1 MVEIPEVLITFY
13 ERFVSF
19 FTSNDKRPI
28 RATFGLMTVLIF
40 ITLGMTSYDVYYNV
54 STQNR
59 NLESK
64 AQRFEYYFLN
74 ALKEYGQLA
83 NNTAAIFSLTRD
95 IELRDWNYYVT
106 QSIIKKNYPEITFI
120 AMAQKAQPEN
130 IEGLIA
136 YEKKLNN
143 RNFQN
148 RTPVLSG
155 GSAFIRY
162 YSDLKQLHSQDFV
175 GYDLFDLNPSLIP
188 QFQNAVIQNSPFMI
202 YMGISHTITKLSKN
216 HIEYVVPVF
225 YNPDNLML
233 QQLGQNDTLGWVVLS
248 IELEQLINRIRNEIP
263 WLADLEMDI
272 AQVTP
277 NKTIILNGIHK
288 NNSSVTPIFK
298 DIQFLNAHWK
308 ISFSKHG
315 QYIHIAGFPFS
326 ISTFVMFGLGL
337 LFSVLI
343 AMLFWTV
350 INTRQKAFAIA
361 DRISQDLKKQES
373 QHRRLIANAPGVI
386 FSCDPKL
393 NWKMTYLS
401 DQFENLTGYAADD
414 FVNNKN
420 RAYIDLVYYKDIQ
433 SIERKI
439 GFVPKPGSMYFH
451 EYRIIHSDGSLHW
464 IHERA
469 RVVRNEDTGEYYL
482 TGSFFD
488 VTEQKRKEAENRIL
502 TNALENAVDGI
513 AFLDRSFT
521 FQKVNEPFARMF
533 DKTPAQF
540 TRMSISHILNDKEV
554 QKFQEAITLLTKQDK
569 VSLNL
574 EAYNNSKRVFLN
586 VVLVPALKDAS
597 EQQLM
602 GVYCFAKDVSRDIE
616 REMQLSEAVR
626 AAEAANQTKSTFL
639 ATMSHELRTPL
650 NAIIGYSDMLIEDVA
665 ELGLQEQEADLKK
678 INSAGRHLL
687 ALINDI
693 LDVSKLEAGK
703 MTIYLETFNIYE
715 TCKSIMDMMYPSA
728 EKNSNTL
735 VLECQEDMGE
745 MYSDAT
751 KLRQSLFNLLSNA
764 CKFTKE
770 GTITLKVSSTQKGSM
785 DYIYFSVAD
794 TGIGITPEQLQKL
807 FQPFTQ
813 ADSSTTRNFGGTGL
827 GLTITKRFCE
837 MLNGDCLVD
846 SIAGQGT
853 TFTLILPRH
862 SVAITDSP
870 SEKPSNKIA
879 S

>member
-1 MVEIPEVLITFY
+1 MVTIPETLINFY
-13 ERFVSF
+13 DRFVSF

-28 RATFGLMTVLIF
+28 RATYALMAGLIMVTI
-40 ITLGMTSYDVYYNV
+40 GMTGYDVYYNV

-64 AQRFEYYFLN
+64 ARRFEFLFLS
-74 ALKEYGQLA
+74 ALKEHRQLA
-83 NNTAAIFSLTRD
+83 NSTASIFSLARD
-95 IELRDWNYYVT
+95 IELRDWNYYVG
-106 QSIIKKNYPEITFI
+106 QAIVKKNYPEIALI
-120 AMAQKAQPEN
+120 AMAQKTMSADLQPF
-130 IEGLIA
+130 IA

-143 RNFQN
+143 RDFQN
-148 RTPVLSG
+148 HTPPSPN

-162 YSDLKQLHSQDFV
+162 YSNFKQIQSQNLV
-175 GYDLFDLNPSLIP
+175 GHDLFVLNPILTTA
-188 QFQNAVIQNSPFMI
+188 FQNALTQNTPFTAYLNLSPYI
-202 YMGISHTITKLSKN
+202 NPLSQN
-216 HIEYVVPVF
+216 HIEYITPVF
-225 YNPDNLML
+225 YNPDNLMR
-233 QQLGQNDTLGWVVLS
+233 QELGHGDTLGWVILS
-248 IELEQLINRIRNEIP
+248 IELEKLIMRIKTDTP
-263 WLADLEMDI
+263 WIADLEMDI
-272 AQVTP
+272 TQITP
-277 NKTIILNGIHK
+277 NKTVVLQGIRK
-288 NNSSVTPIFK
+288 SNNSVAPIFK

-308 ISFSKHG
+308 VSFSKHDNF
-315 QYIHIAGFPFS
+315 ISIAGFPFS
-326 ISTFVMFGLGL
+326 ISTFVMFALGF
-337 LFSVLI
+337 LFSALI
-343 AMLFWTV
+343 SMLFWTV

-361 DRISQDLKKQES
+361 ERISQDLKKQES

-414 FVNNKN
+414 FVDNKN

-451 EYRIIHSDGSLHW
+451 EYRIIHNDGSLHW

-513 AFLDRSFT
+513 AFLDRTFT

-533 DKTPAQF
+533 EKSPAQF
-540 TRMSISHILNDKEV
+540 TRMGISNILNEKETL
-554 QKFQEAITLLTKQDK
+554 KFQEAITLLSTQDK

-574 EAYNNSKRVFLN
+574 EAFSNNKRIFLN
-586 VVLVPALKDAS
+586 VILVPALKDTS

-602 GVYCFAKDVSRDIE
+602 GVYCFAKDISRDME
-616 REMQLSEAVR
+616 REIQLSEAVR
-626 AAEAANQTKSTFL
+626 AAESANQTKSTFL

-650 NAIIGYSDMLIEDVA
+650 NAIIGYSDMMLEDV
-665 ELGLQEQEADLKK
+665 EDLGLQEQADDLKK

-703 MTIYLETFNIYE
+703 MTIFLETFSIFE

-728 EKNSNTL
+728 EKNGNKL
-735 VLECQEDMGE
+735 VIECAQDMGE

-764 CKFTKE
+764 CKFTKS
-770 GTITLKVSSTQKGSM
+770 GTITLKVTTQQKGSM
-785 DYIYFSVAD
+785 DYIHFAVSD

-837 MLNGDCLVD
+837 MLNGDCLVE
-846 SIAGQGT
+846 STSGQGT

-862 SVAITDSP
+862 SKTINENP
-870 SEKPSNKIA
+870 SHQIA